1 MQHGPG
7 WCPGRR
13 LRGSYLDQVSVY
25 HGGPDLQGPGR
36 SRRVTRADLALAF
49 AAEGWRVLALHAARD
64 GICTCPKAAA
74 CDRPGKH
81 PCFDRD
87 LQPKGS
93 LSASRDADH
102 IRALWDRWPE
112 ANIGGVAGDGLAVLD
127 FDPRNYT
134 DDSHRWLTEHR
145 DRLPPT
151 RTHATGGGGEH
162 LVFGSAGRL
171 PFVAVLAPGIELLG
185 HGHIVVLPG
194 SVHVSG
200 QTYDITDSRAH
211 ADMPA
216 WLANLARTRPA
227 TPA

>member
-49 AAEGWRVLALHAARD
+49 AAEAWRVL
-64 GICTCPKAAA
+64 
-74 CDRPGKH
+74 
-81 PCFDRD
+81 
-87 LQPKGS
+87 
-93 LSASRDADH
+93 
-102 IRALWDRWPE
+102 
-112 ANIGGVAGDGLAVLD
+112 
-127 FDPRNYT
+127 
-134 DDSHRWLTEHR
+134 
-145 DRLPPT
+145 
-151 RTHATGGGGEH
+151 
-162 LVFGSAGRL
+162 
-171 PFVAVLAPGIELLG
+171 AVLAPGIELLG

-211 ADMPA
+211 AELPA

-227 TPA
+227 TPATHPISRLDGLPAWFPQHIPAGSRHLTLTRLAGWLRGCGLDELAILDVIRDVTRTRVEQTPTDPITDGWLRRLATWAGRLPTVWRPIRL